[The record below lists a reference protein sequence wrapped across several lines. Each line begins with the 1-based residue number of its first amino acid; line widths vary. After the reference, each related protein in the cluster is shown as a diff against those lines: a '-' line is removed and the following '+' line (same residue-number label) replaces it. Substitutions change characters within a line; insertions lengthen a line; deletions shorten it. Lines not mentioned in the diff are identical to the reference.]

1 MNDTTDATAI
11 FAPIWRRKWLILA
24 VGIIVAAASYAY
36 YKGRQHIYQASTQI
50 YLGAAAEEQ
59 LPGEKVSRSQAAAI
73 ASQATIINSIVVEQV
88 RRRLIKEQKR
98 SLVKGSKVRATAPEK
113 SEFVTIT
120 VEGHTAQGVALLANA
135 TARAY
140 IARQRDTRQR
150 AIEKAIAI
158 SRRQL
163 HRIEAASISKAAPN
177 STAGGK
183 SATGKAT
190 APTASNV
197 LQEANLSSQINKL
210 ESNLTQTGAQQIKP
224 ATAATAQLLS
234 PKPRQ
239 NAIFGFVIGIVLAAI
254 AAYALSRLDRRLRS
268 LAAIEATLRSQIL
281 VGLPKVRR
289 PIVRREG
296 QPTPSRFLVEPL
308 RRLHTVL
315 QVGAFAQPQAGPRS
329 RVILFVS
336 PDPGDGKSTLVADLA
351 LTQRDAGERVT
362 IVEANFRRPAQ
373 ARLLG
378 LDAAHGLADALEG
391 RMPLDQAIQ
400 RVHPIQPADLR
411 EPSAAANPV
420 ATLAEPATASLFVL
434 AGGGPV
440 ANPPALLASPAMAEL
455 LGSIAADSGYVLIDA
470 PSPLEF
476 SDVMP
481 LLALVD
487 GVVIVARVAHTR
499 EGSAERLAQLLGQSG
514 APVLG
519 TVANCVPRKE
529 IERYGFSTSDGRA
542 WSSKLIGR

>member
-24 VGIIVAAASYAY
+24 VGVVVAAASYAY
-36 YKGRQHIYQASTQI
+36 YKRAQHVYQATTQV
-50 YLGAAAEEQ
+50 YLGAASEEQ
-59 LPGEKVSRSQAAAI
+59 LPGEKATRSQAATI

-88 RRRLIKEQKR
+88 RHRLIKEHKR
-98 SLVKGSKVRATAPEK
+98 AVVKGSTIRAKVPEK
-113 SEFVTIT
+113 SEFIGIT
-120 VEGHTAQGVALLANA
+120 AEGHTAKGVALLANA

-140 IARQRDTRQR
+140 IARQRDSRQR
-150 AIEKAIAI
+150 AIERAIAI

-163 HRIEAASISKAAPN
+163 RRIEAANLPKPVAKSTTGSKGTSP
-177 STAGGK
+177 
-183 SATGKAT
+183 KAT
-190 APTASNV
+190 APSTSNV

-210 ESNLTQTGAQQIKP
+210 ESNLSQTGAQQIQP
-224 ATAATAQLLS
+224 ASAATALLVA

-254 AAYALSRLDRRLRS
+254 AAYSLSRLDRRLRS
-268 LAAIEATLRSQIL
+268 LAGIEATLRSQIL
-281 VGLPKVRR
+281 VGLPKVKR
-289 PIVRREG
+289 PIVRRDG
-296 QPTPSRFLVEPL
+296 QPMPSRFLVEPL
-308 RRLHTVL
+308 RRLHTGL
-315 QVGAFAQPQAGPRS
+315 QVGASSPTAPRS

-378 LDAAHGLADALEG
+378 LDGAHGLADALEG
-391 RMPLDQAIQ
+391 RLTIDQAMQ
-400 RVHPIQPADLR
+400 RVSPI
-411 EPSAAANPV
+411 EPSDLQEVAVSANPV
-420 ATLAEPATASLFVL
+420 ATVAEPATASLFLL

-455 LGSIAADSGYVLIDA
+455 LGTVAADSGYVLIDA
-470 PSPLEF
+470 PCPLEV

-481 LLALVD
+481 LLTLVD

-499 EGSAERLAQLLGQSG
+499 EGSAERLAQLLAQSG

-529 IERYGFSTSDGRA
+529 IERYGFSTSNGRA
-542 WSSKLIGR
+542 WSSKLTGR